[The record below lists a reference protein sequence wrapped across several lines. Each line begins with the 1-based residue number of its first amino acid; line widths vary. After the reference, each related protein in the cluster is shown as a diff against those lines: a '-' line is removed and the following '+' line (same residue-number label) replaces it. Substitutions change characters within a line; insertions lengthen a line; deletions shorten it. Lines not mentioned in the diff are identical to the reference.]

1 MKLLIVD
8 DNKYVVTLLRRQ
20 LNWEAFGIEEL
31 IGVYSVEEAKEAL
44 RSTEIDF
51 LISDIEMPVENGFDL
66 LEWIRSQE
74 LSPEVVLLT
83 SYADFSYAKKAIKYG
98 CFDYLLKPVARQ
110 DLEEV
115 VRKLVIKRIEDKKQL
130 RLQQFGNNWI
140 SHQNLIKEM
149 FWRDVIGDDTAS
161 NPERIAEKIRKEQ
174 MPYEMDQ
181 KFVPI
186 LICMEEEREGFG
198 RELLSFTCENVLS
211 EIAAGGK
218 PKLEFLSYNG
228 YAQFASVFRAGD
240 ALQEEQFLE
249 MAEQFVET
257 FSQFYHRGV
266 ACYVGKPCTIA
277 EVGRKIRKLEEI
289 FFNNI
294 SPESGVFRESDFD
307 ERKEMVYNAP
317 EIDEWRALISERRQD
332 LLEQKV
338 HRYFDSVKLAKTID
352 SGFLNAVLA
361 DWSMMTVNLLKECNL
376 TTYQALDRIRSKEL
390 EEQAKVSVSGLEKLI
405 LTEAG
410 LLEDQISYAAKEDRI
425 IADIKAYVK
434 LHLEDVTRSR
444 IAGEFY
450 LSPGY
455 VSKIFRK
462 ETGLSM
468 SEYIQKTRM
477 QEARKLL
484 AHSDLSI
491 SEIAEQVGYPSFA
504 HFSKQFKKMNGM
516 TPNEYRKTEKGEK

>member
-66 LEWIRSQE
+66 LEWIRTQE

-161 NPERIAEKIRKEQ
+161 DPERIAEKIRKEQ

-211 EIAAGGK
+211 EIAAGSK

-228 YAQFASVFRAGD
+228 YAQFASVFLAGD

-289 FFNNI
+289 FLALQA
-294 SPESGVFRESDFD
+294 PLWVG
-307 ERKEMVYNAP
+307 NA
-317 EIDEWRALISERRQD
+317 S
-332 LLEQKV
+332 
-338 HRYFDSVKLAKTID
+338 
-352 SGFLNAVLA
+352 
-361 DWSMMTVNLLKECNL
+361 
-376 TTYQALDRIRSKEL
+376 
-390 EEQAKVSVSGLEKLI
+390 
-405 LTEAG
+405 
-410 LLEDQISYAAKEDRI
+410 
-425 IADIKAYVK
+425 
-434 LHLEDVTRSR
+434 
-444 IAGEFY
+444 
-450 LSPGY
+450 LSC
-455 VSKIFRK
+455 
-462 ETGLSM
+462 
-468 SEYIQKTRM
+468 
-477 QEARKLL
+477 
-484 AHSDLSI
+484 D
-491 SEIAEQVGYPSFA
+491 
-504 HFSKQFKKMNGM
+504 
-516 TPNEYRKTEKGEK
+516 

>member
-31 IGVYSVEEAKEAL
+31 IGVYSVEEAKAAL

-66 LEWIRSQE
+66 LEWIRTQE

-161 NPERIAEKIRKEQ
+161 DPERIVEKIRKEQ

-228 YAQFASVFRAGD
+228 YAQFASVFRGGGGCLTGRTVSGD
-240 ALQEEQFLE
+240 
-249 MAEQFVET
+249 
-257 FSQFYHRGV
+257 
-266 ACYVGKPCTIA
+266 
-277 EVGRKIRKLEEI
+277 GRAVCG
-289 FFNNI
+289 N
-294 SPESGVFRESDFD
+294 VF
-307 ERKEMVYNAP
+307 
-317 EIDEWRALISERRQD
+317 
-332 LLEQKV
+332 
-338 HRYFDSVKLAKTID
+338 
-352 SGFLNAVLA
+352 AVLPQG
-361 DWSMMTVNLLKECNL
+361 SRLLCGK
-376 TTYQALDRIRSKEL
+376 ALYDCGGGK
-390 EEQAKVSVSGLEKLI
+390 KDP
-405 LTEAG
+405 EAG
-410 LLEDQISYAAKEDRI
+410 GNLFQQYQPGKRRI
-425 IADIKAYVK
+425 
-434 LHLEDVTRSR
+434 
-444 IAGEFY
+444 
-450 LSPGY
+450 PG
-455 VSKIFRK
+455 K
-462 ETGLSM
+462 
-468 SEYIQKTRM
+468 
-477 QEARKLL
+477 
-484 AHSDLSI
+484 
-491 SEIAEQVGYPSFA
+491 
-504 HFSKQFKKMNGM
+504 
-516 TPNEYRKTEKGEK
+516 

>member
-31 IGVYSVEEAKEAL
+31 IGVYSVEEAKAAL

-66 LEWIRSQE
+66 LEWIRTQE

-83 SYADFSYAKKAIKYG
+83 SYADFSYAKQAIKYG
-98 CFDYLLKPVARQ
+98 CFDYLLKPIARQ

-115 VRKLVIKRIEDKKQL
+115 VRKLVSKRIEDKKQL

-149 FWRDVIGDDTAS
+149 FWRDVIGDDAAS
-161 NPERIAEKIRKEQ
+161 DPEKIAEKIRKEQ

-181 KFVPI
+181 KFVPM
-186 LICMEEEREGFG
+186 LIGMEEEREGFG

-211 EIAAGGK
+211 EIAAGSK
-218 PKLEFLSYNG
+218 PDLEFLSYNG
-228 YAQFASVFRAGD
+228 YAQFVSVFRVGD
-240 ALQEEQFLE
+240 DLQAEQFRK

-257 FSQFYHRGV
+257 FSQFYHRRI
-266 ACYVGKPCTIA
+266 ACYVGTPCTIA
-277 EVGRKIRKLEEI
+277 EVGRKLRKLEEI

-294 SPESGVFRESDFD
+294 SGENGVFWENDFN
-307 ERKEMVYNAP
+307 ERKEMIYNAP
-317 EIDEWRALISERRQD
+317 EIDEWRELISERRQD
-332 LLEQKV
+332 LLAQRV
-338 HRYFDSVKLAKTID
+338 HMYFESVKREKTID

-410 LLEDQISYAAKEDRI
+410 LLEDQLCGKGGSDHCR
-425 IADIKAYVK
+425 
-434 LHLEDVTRSR
+434 HQ
-444 IAGEFY
+444 
-450 LSPGY
+450 
-455 VSKIFRK
+455 
-462 ETGLSM
+462 GLC
-468 SEYIQKTRM
+468 
-477 QEARKLL
+477 EAT
-484 AHSDLSI
+484 S
-491 SEIAEQVGYPSFA
+491 
-504 HFSKQFKKMNGM
+504 
-516 TPNEYRKTEKGEK
+516 